1 MESSNEQT
9 EKKEIL
15 EPAQTKPAKCL
26 IEFCCH
32 CYIDEWDE
40 FHKKLLIIQEQLG
53 EVENGFLGRIL
64 YTKNTR
70 DTDIDDRIKWL
81 SENSSAHYIKFVN
94 METEVGEHFVAD
106 CFAYIGNFHIA
117 MKELKEF
124 NIIKKKN

>member
-1 MESSNEQT
+1 MEQNNEQL

-15 EPAQTKPAKCL
+15 EPAPNKVPKCL

-32 CYIDEWDE
+32 CFEDEWDE
-40 FHKKLLIIQEQLG
+40 FHKKLLIIQNQLG

-64 YTKNTR
+64 YYKNSR
-70 DTDIDDRIKWL
+70 DFDVDDRIKWL

-94 METEVGEHFVAD
+94 TETEITENFVSD

>member
-1 MESSNEQT
+1 MEQNNEQV

-15 EPAQTKPAKCL
+15 EPAPNNVPKCL

-32 CYIDEWDE
+32 CFEDEWDE
-40 FHKKLLIIQEQLG
+40 FYKKLLVIQNQLG

-64 YTKNTR
+64 YYKNSR
-70 DTDIDDRIKWL
+70 DFDVDDRIKWL

-94 METEVGEHFVAD
+94 TETEITENFVAD